1 MGGIDLIRFPGPDD
15 KDSRTLWLWG
25 GMHKQRKAQITR
37 NKFRRRHRWRGNALE
52 NFNWRNAAGE
62 IKPTS
67 EGSGKKSF
75 WQRVSQDG
83 RWFWFDAFAIILLH
97 ISTHI

>member
-1 MGGIDLIRFPGPDD
+1 MESILFDSHERVPSLRTGD
-15 KDSRTLWLWG
+15 KDGRTLWLWG

-37 NKFRRRHRWRGNALE
+37 NKFRRRHRWRGDALE

-67 EGSGKKSF
+67 EGSGKKVFGKESAKT
-75 WQRVSQDG
+75 VVGSG
-83 RWFWFDAFAIILLH
+83 LTLLQ
-97 ISTHI
+97 